1 MWTSILGGTVVV
13 TLSTI
18 IWLLWPIIIAN
29 AMIGNQIEETYFDPH
44 ENRSKKF
51 PTIYDPPSVYLSVI
65 VPAYNEEARISYM
78 LDECIRYLLRRS
90 SMDSSG
96 SFTWEIVVVDDGSS
110 DKTIVVVRDYVK
122 RYGSERVRLLRLI
135 RNRGKGGAVRQ
146 GMMVARGQRL
156 LMADADGATRF
167 GDVELLESSL
177 NRSCRQNKERFGIAV
192 GSRVQLGD
200 EAKAERSC
208 FRWILQQGFHLL
220 VSVLCVSGVRDTQ
233 CGFKLF
239 TRSSAARLFPT
250 QRITRWAFDVELL
263 FLAQKIF
270 FMPIEEI
277 PVNWTEIAG
286 SKVDILGAS
295 FSMLRDMLI
304 IRICYGCKIWQV
316 GKVAFGK
323 AE

>member
-1 MWTSILGGTVVV
+1 MWLSIIGGGVLL
-13 TLSTI
+13 TLSTVM
-18 IWLLWPIIIAN
+18 WLLWPIIIARGN
-29 AMIGNQIEETYFDPH
+29 LGNQMEETFFDPQ

-51 PTIYDPPSVYLSVI
+51 PTIYDPASLYLSVV
-65 VPAYNEEARISYM
+65 VPAYNEESRIAYM
-78 LDECIRYLLRRS
+78 LDECIRYLLHRS
-90 SMDSSG
+90 RMDMTG

-122 RYGSERVRLLRLI
+122 RYGSEKIRLLRLI

-167 GDVELLESSL
+167 GDLELLESSM
-177 NRSCRQNKERFGIAV
+177 NRICRQNKEGFGIAV

-220 VSVLCVSGVRDTQ
+220 VSTLCVSGVRDTQ

-239 TRSSAARLFPT
+239 SRASASRLFPT

-263 FLAQKIF
+263 FLAQKMF
-270 FMPIEEI
+270 YMPIEEI

-316 GKVAFGK
+316 GKISFGK
-323 AE
+323 LQ